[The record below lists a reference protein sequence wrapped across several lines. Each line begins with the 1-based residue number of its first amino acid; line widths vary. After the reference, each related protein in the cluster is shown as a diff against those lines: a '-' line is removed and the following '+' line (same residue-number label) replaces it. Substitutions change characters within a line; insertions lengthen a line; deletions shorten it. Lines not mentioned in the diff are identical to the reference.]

1 MGEYVI
7 SLHSSHRVYFIAYSI
22 PRGHVVYKAYGMLRR
37 LHRQP
42 PTGRFAVNPSAYTAG
57 MRKLTISIPGTTWGY
72 LILAYLIVNPQ
83 EDYKTW
89 IKKVILHRIR

>member
-1 MGEYVI
+1 M
-7 SLHSSHRVYFIAYSI
+7 
-22 PRGHVVYKAYGMLRR
+22 
-37 LHRQP
+37 
-42 PTGRFAVNPSAYTAG
+42 NPSAYTPG